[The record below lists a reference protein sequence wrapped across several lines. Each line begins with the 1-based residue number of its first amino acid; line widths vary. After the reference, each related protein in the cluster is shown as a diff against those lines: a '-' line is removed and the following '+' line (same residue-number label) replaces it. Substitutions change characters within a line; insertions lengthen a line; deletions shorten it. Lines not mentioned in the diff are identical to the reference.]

1 MSFQKT
7 VRKHAA
13 FGVVGERQFHGPNRA
28 GSYILK
34 STDASNNVVGRAFT
48 FVDGEPGFVQAGGT
62 GEFAGIL
69 ANPKVYAYRGTL
81 LDSGESTQRLQL
93 PNGIAAEFVTMDI
106 LTVIVDKAAKVGDQI
121 AYSNTT
127 GELTVVA
134 KGEAAA
140 SGYTLVPNATI
151 TPYAQT
157 DASGGLV
164 VARLTN

>member
-1 MSFQKT
+1 MTFQKV
-7 VRKHAA
+7 VRPHAA
-13 FGVVGERQFHGPNRA
+13 FGVVGDRQFQGPRRA

-34 STDASNNVVGRAFT
+34 SDDATNNVVGRAFT

-69 ANPKVYAYRGTL
+69 ANPKVYAYRGSL

-93 PNGIAAEFVTMDI
+93 PNGISAEFVTMDM
-106 LTVIVDKAAKVGDQI
+106 LTVIIDKAAEVGDLI
-121 AYSNTT
+121 AYNTAT

-134 KGEAAA
+134 KGGAAA
-140 SGYTLVPNATI
+140 EGFALVPNTTI

-157 DASGGLV
+157 SATGGMV